1 MQDKVKKLCSVRDD
15 AEAGLITGL
24 LEQEGIPHG
33 LRHGGAGSVYV
44 SASIYGVDI
53 LVAES
58 DYERAQTLLEGIF
71 TPIDEETLARLA
83 EEAEQPEAEPE
94 E

>member
-1 MQDKVKKLCSVRDD
+1 MRNTVKKLCSVRDD

-24 LEQEGIPHG
+24 LEEEGIPFA
-33 LRHGGAGSVYV
+33 LRHGGAGAAYV
-44 SASIYGVDI
+44 SSSIYGVDL

-58 DYERAQTLLEGIF
+58 DYERAQALLAGVLA
-71 TPIDEETLARLA
+71 PIDEETLARLA
-83 EEAEQPEAEPE
+83 EEAAPPE